1 MSDMLVKLY
10 DLEALEKPL
19 HSLKDEEVQIR
30 RAIPPEK
37 NYILSWIRDNFSEVW
52 VSEADVAMA
61 ASPAKI
67 FIAVKNGEL
76 LGFAC
81 YDTTAKGFFGPTGV
95 GENARKKGIGTSLL
109 LMSLKALWEDGYP
122 YAVIGGAG
130 PVEYYKKT
138 CSAQIIEGSE
148 ESIYKGMLK

>member
-10 DLEALEKPL
+10 DLETLAEPL
-19 HSLKDEEVQIR
+19 KSLKDKEVTIR

-37 NYILSWIRDNFSEVW
+37 NYILKWIGENFSEAW
-52 VSEADVAMA
+52 VSEADIAMSA
-61 ASPAKI
+61 APSKI
-67 FIAVKNGEL
+67 FIAVKEEEL

-95 GENARKKGIGTSLL
+95 GENARKKGIGTALL
-109 LMSLKALWEDGYP
+109 LKSLKALKEDGYA
-122 YAVIGGAG
+122 YAIIGGAG

-138 CSAQIIEGSE
+138 CQAQIIENSE
-148 ESIYKGMLK
+148 ESIYQGMLK